1 MERVNINVA
10 PSISPRP
17 MNTGH
22 VTKSMM
28 YVNETALPVY
38 VTEPGGGHFTVLPD
52 SSYAPTNRFTVFV
65 TYRAGS
71 RYAGFNGLSENLLPP
86 VEYRRVVNEL
96 KQIGESTLKYE
107 VDVSDIAMLL
117 RGDMLIIKQLSIAI
131 SLQPIKM
138 GNEVLEN
145 QIARTQQFQLGVA
158 IVQPY
163 EDTRPKRWVR
173 YYSAMI
179 EVTPMQSMLYDPGL
193 YLLVFGRNCVE
204 ERQIRFDFDDP
215 LCPLRAFESKE
226 EAMKWKWRDSL
237 SSVDVERNRL
247 QGLVKEAETGLADR
261 KSDMELEYKRKL
273 ADLNFEKESL
283 AMYSRTQEQ
292 EIKARALARDDAYD
306 ERSTIRKSSS
316 DALKVFPTLL
326 ALGATI
332 LGLM

>member
-1 MERVNINVA
+1 MERVTINVT

-17 MNTGH
+17 TNTGH
-22 VTKSMM
+22 VTKSLM

-52 SSYAPTNRFTVFV
+52 SSYAPTNRFTVYV
-65 TYRAGS
+65 TYRAGN
-71 RYAGFNGLSENLLPP
+71 RYAGFSGLSENLLPP

-96 KQIGESTLKYE
+96 KEVGESTLKYE

-117 RGDMLIIKQLSIAI
+117 RGEMLIIRQLAIAL
-131 SLQPIKM
+131 SLQPVKM
-138 GNEVLEN
+138 GNEVLEK
-145 QIARTQQFQLGVA
+145 QIARTQQFHLGVA

-163 EDTRPKRWVR
+163 EDTRPKCWVR
-173 YYSAMI
+173 YYSAML
-179 EVTPMQSMLYDPGL
+179 EVVPMQSMLYDPGL
-193 YLLVFGRNCVE
+193 YLIVFGRNCVE

-215 LCPLRAFESKE
+215 LCPLRAFETKE
-226 EAMKWKWRDSL
+226 EAMNWKWRDSL
-237 SSVDVERNRL
+237 SSIDVERGRL
-247 QGLVKEAETGLADR
+247 QALIKEAESGLADR
-261 KSDMELEYKRKL
+261 KADMELDYKRKL

-283 AMYSRTQEQ
+283 AMYSRTHEH

-306 ERSTIRKSSS
+306 ERSTVRKSSGE
-316 DALKVFPTLL
+316 ALKVFPSLL